1 MLLLPRSGEGPR
13 AVSSD
18 GRGRTWRPAR
28 CFVHRLLALPPR
40 ADEGSLRVS
49 TLVLL
54 WFSPCPQMSRI
65 LPSAQGSAAGDPVRS
80 FCAFLASAS
89 PWSPFSLG
97 HWGVFPVDSKRVRTQ
112 QCPPF
117 SLGTSKNEPF
127 QYFSPLTPRN
137 WNLFLPLKEL
147 TC

>member
-1 MLLLPRSGEGPR
+1 MSMLG
-13 AVSSD
+13 
-18 GRGRTWRPAR
+18 
-28 CFVHRLLALPPR
+28 
-40 ADEGSLRVS
+40 
-49 TLVLL
+49 LL
-54 WFSPCPQMSRI
+54 WFSPCPRMSQI
-65 LPSAQGSAAGDPVRS
+65 LPYARSSAAGDPVRS
-80 FCAFLASAS
+80 FCAFSVSAS
-89 PWSPFSLG
+89 SCSPFGLR